1 MYFRLIDK
9 NLKEYRKCDNVY
21 IIQEIFCSPFSWNW
35 GNALHVN
42 IEYVRE
48 LKVQILVPFLTS
60 PKFVKM
66 PR

>member
-9 NLKEYRKCDNVY
+9 NLKEYKKCDNVY
-21 IIQEIFCSPFSWNW
+21 IIQEIFCCPFSWNW

-66 PR
+66 RR

>member
-1 MYFRLIDK
+1 MYLRLIDK
-9 NLKEYRKCDNVY
+9 NLKEYKKCDNGY
-21 IIQEIFCSPFSWNW
+21 IIQEIVCSPFSWNW
-35 GNALHVN
+35 GNVLHVN

-60 PKFVKM
+60 PKFAKM